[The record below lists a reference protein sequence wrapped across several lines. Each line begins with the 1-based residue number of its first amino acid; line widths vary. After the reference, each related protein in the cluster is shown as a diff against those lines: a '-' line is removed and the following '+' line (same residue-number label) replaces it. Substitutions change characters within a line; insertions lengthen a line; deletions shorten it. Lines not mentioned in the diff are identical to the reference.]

1 MLTRTRTARLA
12 VAAALVVL
20 VAGVTA
26 TVAHALAFD
35 DGTPCPTGGAADF
48 VCPQGTVGTSYSIQL
63 VGHGGC
69 GPDGANAGLPYQY
82 RVLSGALPPGL
93 SLSSSGAISGTPTQS
108 GTFAAYLELSDEN
121 PPSQS
126 WCLPKQ
132 AQRQFFFNIGAGL
145 QIVTNSLPTNASV
158 GQPYSVTLD
167 ARTVTNLNPLTGNPA
182 TGATWSV
189 PTFGTGLP
197 PGLTLNNGVI
207 SGTPTAEGAFTFRI
221 QASLN
226 GATHFQTYSLNV
238 RQPLTATGAKPLATP
253 PLPTVWEVGLPFA
266 AKITPSG
273 GSGTYT
279 VTLASGTLPTGLVLG
294 PDGAVSGTPTTP
306 GVFRAAV
313 GLADSEGR
321 TAEYAANFAV
331 AQRLA
336 VTTVALK
343 RGKVGKL
350 YRAKVAST
358 GGVNPRLWKLAGGK
372 LPKGLKFDRRLGV
385 VSGIPKKAGSPRV
398 TFQVTDG
405 LRVIAKKTL
414 RIVIA
419 PTPKR

>member
-1 MLTRTRTARLA
+1 MRTRRRAFRLFLVAALA
-12 VAAALVVL
+12 VLVV
-20 VAGVTA
+20 GVTA
-26 TVAHALAFD
+26 TVAHAIAFD
-35 DGTPCPTGGAADF
+35 DAVPCPTSGSDF
-48 VCPQGTVGTSYSIQL
+48 ICPQGSVGAGYSIAL
-63 VGHGGC
+63 VGRGGG
-69 GPDGANAGLPYQY
+69 GPDGAKLGLPYQY
-82 RVLSGALPPGL
+82 RVLSGGLPPGL
-93 SLSSSGAISGTPTQS
+93 SLSSGGTIRGTPTQS
-108 GTFAAYLELSDEN
+108 GTDSAYIELSDQD

-126 WCLPKQ
+126 WCLPKK
-132 AQRQFFFNIGAGL
+132 AERQFFFTINAGL
-145 QIVTNSLPTNASV
+145 QIVTNSLPNNASV

-167 ARTVTNLNPLTGNPA
+167 ARTVTSLNPVAGNPA

-197 PGLTLNNGVI
+197 PGLTLVNGVI

-221 QASLN
+221 QVSLN
-226 GATHFQTYSLNV
+226 GATNFQTYSLTV
-238 RQPLTATGAKPLATP
+238 RQPLTASGAKPLATP

-294 PDGAVSGTPTTP
+294 PDGTVSGTPTTA
-306 GVFRAAV
+306 GVFRASV
-313 GLADSEGR
+313 GLADNEGR

-331 AQRLA
+331 AQRLT

-343 RGKVGKL
+343 PGKVGKL
-350 YRAKVAST
+350 YRAKVVST

-372 LPKGLKFDRRLGV
+372 LPKGLKFDRQLGV

-398 TFQVTDG
+398 VFEVTDG